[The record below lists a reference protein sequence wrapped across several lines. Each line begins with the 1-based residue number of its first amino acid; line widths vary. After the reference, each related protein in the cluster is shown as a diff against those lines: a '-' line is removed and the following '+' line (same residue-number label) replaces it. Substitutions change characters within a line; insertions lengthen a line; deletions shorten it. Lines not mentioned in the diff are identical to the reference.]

1 MKVILM
7 SRCSWTLYNFR
18 SGLMRALAG
27 RGVTV
32 IGGGAGGD
40 GYEDKVR
47 ALGLQ
52 FEDLPV
58 DKGGMNPFSDLR
70 LLFRLYHWYKS
81 EAPDVVH
88 HFTIKPVIYGSIA
101 AYLAGVPRIVNT
113 ITGLGYVYTERGGML
128 GKLVDVLYR
137 LALRYADHVLFQN
150 EDDRR
155 LFVSRRLVTPEKT
168 SLVPGSGVDL
178 ERFLPGLSPSRAVS
192 RAVAVLMVSRLLKD
206 KGVCEFV
213 DAAKIVRSKVDNVTF
228 KILGELDTSNPAA
241 VSKEDVDGWVRA
253 GVVDWLGH
261 TDDVRPALQAADIV
275 VLPSYREG
283 TPRSL
288 LEAAAMGKVIVT
300 TDTVGCRNV
309 VDQGVNG
316 LLVPVRDAQRLA
328 EAILDLAGS
337 AELRQRM
344 GAAGRRK
351 MECEFDER
359 IVIEKTL
366 RIYAGDPVYNSRS
379 I

>member
-1 MKVILM
+1 M
-7 SRCSWTLYNFR
+7 YNFR
-18 SGLMRALAG
+18 AGLMRALAK

-40 GYEDKVR
+40 IYEEKIR
-47 ALGLQ
+47 KLGMR
-52 FEDLPV
+52 FENLPV
-58 DKGGMNPFSDLR
+58 DKGGMNPLADLR
-70 LLFRLYHWYKS
+70 LLLTLYRWYRA

-101 AYLAGVPRIVNT
+101 AHLAGVPKVINT

-128 GKLVDVLYR
+128 RSVVDVLYR
-137 LALRYADHVLFQN
+137 LALGCATHVFFQN
-150 EDDRR
+150 EDDRQ
-155 LFVSRRLVTPEKT
+155 LFESRRLVAPEKT

-178 ERFLPGLSPSRAVS
+178 EKFRPTSTESRADSGDV
-192 RAVAVLMVSRLLKD
+192 VVLMVARLLRD
-206 KGVCEFV
+206 KGIGEFV
-213 DAAKIVRSKVDNVTF
+213 EAARIVRTTMHNVTF
-228 KILGELDTSNPAA
+228 KILGEIDLSNPAA
-241 VSKEDVDGWVRA
+241 VSKEEVDEWVRG
-253 GVVDWLGH
+253 GVIDWLGH
-261 TDDVRPALQAADIV
+261 TDDVRPALKAADIV

-288 LEAAAMGKVIVT
+288 LEAAAMGKVMVT

-309 VDQGVNG
+309 VDHGVNG
-316 LLVPVRDAQRLA
+316 FLVPVRDAPRLA
-328 EAILDLAGS
+328 QAILELAGS

-351 MECEFDER
+351 MESEFDER

-366 RIYAGDPVYNSRS
+366 TMYESNPVYN
-379 I
+379 